1 MMDLLCQIMWKNTY
15 VWYKNLN
22 VYLKYRSEVAFK
34 LTFKLTFKLLFVA
47 YQSFLFVDLKYLKSF
62 V

>member
-1 MMDLLCQIMWKNTY
+1 MWKNTY